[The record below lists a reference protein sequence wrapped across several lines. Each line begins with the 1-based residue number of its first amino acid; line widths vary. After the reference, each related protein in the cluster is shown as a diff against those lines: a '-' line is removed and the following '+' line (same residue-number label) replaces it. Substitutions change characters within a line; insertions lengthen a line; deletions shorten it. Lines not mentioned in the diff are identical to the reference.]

1 MTNLIDYISDSIGGG
16 IGQNDK
22 KVDKE
27 TEAKLAT
34 VIANACTAKNFR
46 YGNGYIMAFD
56 GKAYRLM
63 TDKEIE
69 ILVVI
74 ADKQISIINKDTRT
88 DVRMSLNMDKF
99 NFNNYI
105 KKLVT
110 KKVLQQVDRLTLKV
124 NPWIL
129 HILKHDS
136 VNLSFI

>member
-1 MTNLIDYISDSIGGG
+1 MLNPIMGNL
-16 IGQNDK
+16 
-22 KVDKE
+22 
-27 TEAKLAT
+27 
-34 VIANACTAKNFR
+34 
-46 YGNGYIMAFD
+46 
-56 GKAYRLM
+56 

-74 ADKQISIINKDTRT
+74 VDKQITILDKDTRT

-110 KKVLQQVDRLTLKV
+110 KKVFQQVDKNTLKV
-124 NPWIL
+124 NPNIL

-136 VNLSFI
+136 VNLNFV

>member
-1 MTNLIDYISDSIGGG
+1 MGNL
-16 IGQNDK
+16 
-22 KVDKE
+22 
-27 TEAKLAT
+27 
-34 VIANACTAKNFR
+34 
-46 YGNGYIMAFD
+46 
-56 GKAYRLM
+56 

-74 ADKQISIINKDTRT
+74 IDKQITIIDKNTRT
-88 DVRMSLNMDKF
+88 DVRMFLDMDKF

-124 NPWIL
+124 NPNIL

>member
-1 MTNLIDYISDSIGGG
+1 MEFKLKLPIAQKTKYLIQMLNPIMGNL
-16 IGQNDK
+16 
-22 KVDKE
+22 
-27 TEAKLAT
+27 
-34 VIANACTAKNFR
+34 
-46 YGNGYIMAFD
+46 
-56 GKAYRLM
+56 

-69 ILVVI
+69 ILIVI
-74 ADKQISIINKDTRT
+74 IDKQITVLNKDTRT
-88 DVRMSLNMDKF
+88 DIRMSLDMDKF

-124 NPWIL
+124 NPTIL

>member
-1 MTNLIDYISDSIGGG
+1 MEFKLKLPIAQKTKYLIQMLNPVMGNL
-16 IGQNDK
+16 
-22 KVDKE
+22 
-27 TEAKLAT
+27 
-34 VIANACTAKNFR
+34 
-46 YGNGYIMAFD
+46 
-56 GKAYRLM
+56 
-63 TDKEIE
+63 TDKEID

-88 DVRMSLNMDKF
+88 DVRMTLNMDKF

-124 NPWIL
+124 NPNIL

-136 VNLSFI
+136 VNLSFA

>member
-1 MTNLIDYISDSIGGG
+1 MEYILKLPVSKKTEYIIRMLNPVMGNL
-16 IGQNDK
+16 
-22 KVDKE
+22 
-27 TEAKLAT
+27 TE
-34 VIANACTAKNFR
+34 
-46 YGNGYIMAFD
+46 
-56 GKAYRLM
+56 
-63 TDKEIE
+63 KEID

-88 DVRMSLNMDKF
+88 DVRMALNMDKF

-124 NPWIL
+124 NPNIL

-136 VNLSFI
+136 VNLSFA

>member
-1 MTNLIDYISDSIGGG
+1 MEYTLKLPISKKTEYLIQMLNPVMGNL
-16 IGQNDK
+16 
-22 KVDKE
+22 
-27 TEAKLAT
+27 
-34 VIANACTAKNFR
+34 
-46 YGNGYIMAFD
+46 
-56 GKAYRLM
+56 

-88 DVRMSLNMDKF
+88 DVRMFLNMDKF

-110 KKVLQQVDRLTLKV
+110 KKVLPQVDRLTLKV
-124 NPWIL
+124 NPNIL

-136 VNLSFI
+136 VNLSFV

>member
-1 MTNLIDYISDSIGGG
+1 MLNPVMGNL
-16 IGQNDK
+16 
-22 KVDKE
+22 
-27 TEAKLAT
+27 
-34 VIANACTAKNFR
+34 
-46 YGNGYIMAFD
+46 
-56 GKAYRLM
+56 

-74 ADKQISIINKDTRT
+74 VDKQITIIDKNTRT
-88 DVRMSLNMDKF
+88 DVRMFLDMDKF

-124 NPWIL
+124 NPTIL

>member
-1 MTNLIDYISDSIGGG
+1 MEYILKLPVSKKTEYIIRMLNPVMGNL
-16 IGQNDK
+16 
-22 KVDKE
+22 
-27 TEAKLAT
+27 TE
-34 VIANACTAKNFR
+34 
-46 YGNGYIMAFD
+46 
-56 GKAYRLM
+56 
-63 TDKEIE
+63 KEID

-88 DVRMSLNMDKF
+88 DVRMALNMDKF

-124 NPWIL
+124 NSNIL

-136 VNLSFI
+136 INISFV

>member
-1 MTNLIDYISDSIGGG
+1 MLNPVMGNL
-16 IGQNDK
+16 
-22 KVDKE
+22 
-27 TEAKLAT
+27 
-34 VIANACTAKNFR
+34 
-46 YGNGYIMAFD
+46 
-56 GKAYRLM
+56 

-88 DVRMSLNMDKF
+88 DVRMFLNMDKF

-124 NPWIL
+124 NPNIL

-136 VNLSFI
+136 VNLSFV

>member
-1 MTNLIDYISDSIGGG
+1 MEFKLKLPIAQKTKYLIQMLNPIMGNL
-16 IGQNDK
+16 
-22 KVDKE
+22 
-27 TEAKLAT
+27 
-34 VIANACTAKNFR
+34 
-46 YGNGYIMAFD
+46 
-56 GKAYRLM
+56 

-74 ADKQISIINKDTRT
+74 ADKQITIIDKNTRT
-88 DVRMSLNMDKF
+88 DVRMFLDMDKF

-124 NPWIL
+124 NPNIL

-136 VNLSFI
+136 VNLSFV

>member
-1 MTNLIDYISDSIGGG
+1 MEYILKLPVSKKTEYIIRMLNPVMGNL
-16 IGQNDK
+16 
-22 KVDKE
+22 
-27 TEAKLAT
+27 TE
-34 VIANACTAKNFR
+34 
-46 YGNGYIMAFD
+46 
-56 GKAYRLM
+56 
-63 TDKEIE
+63 KEID

-88 DVRMSLNMDKF
+88 DVRMFLNMDKF

-124 NPWIL
+124 NPNIL

-136 VNLSFI
+136 VNLSFV

>member
-1 MTNLIDYISDSIGGG
+1 MLNPVMGNL
-16 IGQNDK
+16 
-22 KVDKE
+22 
-27 TEAKLAT
+27 
-34 VIANACTAKNFR
+34 
-46 YGNGYIMAFD
+46 
-56 GKAYRLM
+56 
-63 TDKEIE
+63 TDKEID

-74 ADKQISIINKDTRT
+74 ADKNISIINKDTRT
-88 DVRMSLNMDKF
+88 DVRMTLNMDKF

-124 NPWIL
+124 NPNIL

>member
-1 MTNLIDYISDSIGGG
+1 MEFKLKLPIAQKTKYLIQMLNPVMGNL
-16 IGQNDK
+16 
-22 KVDKE
+22 
-27 TEAKLAT
+27 
-34 VIANACTAKNFR
+34 
-46 YGNGYIMAFD
+46 
-56 GKAYRLM
+56 
-63 TDKEIE
+63 TDKEID

-74 ADKQISIINKDTRT
+74 ADKNISIINKDTRT
-88 DVRMSLNMDKF
+88 DVRMFLDMDKF

-124 NPWIL
+124 NPNIL

>member
-1 MTNLIDYISDSIGGG
+1 MEFKLKLPIAQKTKYLIQMLNPVMGNL
-16 IGQNDK
+16 
-22 KVDKE
+22 
-27 TEAKLAT
+27 
-34 VIANACTAKNFR
+34 
-46 YGNGYIMAFD
+46 
-56 GKAYRLM
+56 
-63 TDKEIE
+63 TDKEID

-74 ADKQISIINKDTRT
+74 ADKNISIINKDTRT
-88 DVRMSLNMDKF
+88 DVRMTLNMDKF

-124 NPWIL
+124 NPNIL